1 MHYLGNNCVERIL
14 SNECLVE
21 SLKLICLV
29 SFLYAY
35 AQYFKIKLDQHY
47 EFSWVMVEQ
56 LNKKKKVA
64 LKNNKN
70 VNYKGTRNSLGA
82 NKNSSLLV
90 KIRVI
95 CLFRISQI

>member
-21 SLKLICLV
+21 SSKLICLF

-64 LKNNKN
+64 LKIIKMSIIKEQEI
-70 VNYKGTRNSLGA
+70 VLDQVA
-82 NKNSSLLV
+82 QI
-90 KIRVI
+90 KIRVF
-95 CLFRISQI
+95 L